1 MRIALYLFRD
11 AISWKGVQK
20 WFWVSPL
27 DRCISGAP
35 EHRRK
40 QIFVSSNLRILL
52 PVNIC
57 FRAELWTSCAV
68 VLGHCVS
75 LWKIYSFLVRENSIS
90 IWFIMW
96 PTNLKVSSSLIVN
109 FTECVVQTSPDQVVD
124 CPWFDFARS
133 YPPRWTVTRAQSIS
147 RKTVRFTRV
156 SISVISEI
164 IQRNFQSQIKVETYV
179 T

>member
-1 MRIALYLFRD
+1 MIFL
-11 AISWKGVQK
+11 
-20 WFWVSPL
+20 VSEY
-27 DRCISGAP
+27 RRWTGASRGHLSTD
-35 EHRRK
+35 ENK
-40 QIFVSSNLRILL
+40 FSVSSNLRILL
-52 PVNIC
+52 SVNIC
-57 FRAELWTSCAV
+57 FRAGLWTSCAV

-124 CPWFDFARS
+124 CPWFAFARS